1 MKIDFLTPTLT
12 VHVWKKRDQEST
24 DELYV
29 MYFVHIV
36 LESSKRYA
44 YKWSSCIF
52 ECWLN
57 IWLLPFSCISLCQYF
72 CLYINLGQVQ
82 HVRHILPV

>member
-12 VHVWKKRDQEST
+12 VHVWKKRDQQST

-36 LESSKRYA
+36 LESSKRTTCHINGHLVY
-44 YKWSSCIF
+44 
-52 ECWLN
+52 LN
-57 IWLLPFSCISLCQYF
+57 V
-72 CLYINLGQVQ
+72 G
-82 HVRHILPV
+82 